1 MPSAGLRGP
10 FRLSSNSISNIV
22 TKRSP
27 GAYILGSVEYDGMFV
42 VSYVGGSDCDVGAGL
57 GQHIGR
63 YTDFKYEYYPSARA
77 AFEKVC
83 RVFHD
88 FGGVRDLNDSIHPAR
103 PGSGK
108 WRCPVCDIF
117 G

>member
-10 FRLSSNSISNIV
+10 FRLSSNSISNTV
-22 TKRSP
+22 TRKSP
-27 GAYILGSVEYDGMFV
+27 GAFILGSVESDGMFV
-42 VSYVGGSDCDVGAGL
+42 VNYVGNSHFDVGARL

-63 YTDFKYEYYPSARA
+63 YTDFKYEYYPSAKA

-88 FGGVRDLNDSIHPAR
+88 FGAKDLNDSIHPAR
-103 PGSGK
+103 TKNSK
-108 WRCPVCDIF
+108 WRCPVCNIY